1 MIFLRHIDI
10 LKHIVATV
18 ALLCLAATVT
28 DAQDRDS
35 VRLTVEDLF
44 RLGMESS
51 LVLKADSLS
60 EMIAEEGVRTARMAK
75 APDVNVGLKAGYA
88 GQPVVFLHGLT
99 DATFPDSPDW
109 SQNYAV
115 DVSQPLY
122 QGGKIRNT
130 VRKSETQLR
139 IAGMQTESD
148 AADIKLSLIARYLEL
163 FCLYKQEDVVRQN
176 IVESERRLKD
186 IRKMAD
192 EGLITRNDVLRS
204 ELELSND
211 RMLLLRTGNSIVLAS
226 QKLDILLGL
235 DEDLLV
241 VPDSAALAPVSFGD
255 TYQSCLMAAYDMDPS
270 ARLARE
276 RIVLA
281 ENEAA
286 IAKADFLPSISLYA
300 GNTLARPISRTMQD
314 VFCNTWSIGLSVTYP
329 ISSLYKNRSRL
340 TAMRQNVALM
350 SNARDRVFQEI
361 RAEVKDAWLRHE
373 ESLEQVRTLELSVLQ
388 AEENCRIMRN
398 RYFEQLSILT
408 DLLDADNVRLDA
420 ELQLI
425 SAKTEVIYTYYRLLK
440 ACGRL

>member
-1 MIFLRHIDI
+1 MIFLRLIDF
-10 LKHIVATV
+10 LKHLVV
-18 ALLCLAATVT
+18 PVVLLCLAATAT
-28 DAQDRDS
+28 DAQNRDS
-35 VRLTVEDLF
+35 VRLTVDELF

-51 LVLKADSLS
+51 LVLKADSLG
-60 EMIAEEGVRTARMAK
+60 EMIAEEGVRTARMAT

-88 GQPVVFLHGLT
+88 GQPAVFLHGLS

-148 AADIKLSLIARYLEL
+148 AADIKLSLIEKYLGL

-286 IAKADFLPSISLYA
+286 IAKADFLPAVSLYA

-314 VFCNTWSIGLSVTYP
+314 VFCNTWGVGLSVTYP

-350 SNARDRVFQEI
+350 SNARDRAMQEI